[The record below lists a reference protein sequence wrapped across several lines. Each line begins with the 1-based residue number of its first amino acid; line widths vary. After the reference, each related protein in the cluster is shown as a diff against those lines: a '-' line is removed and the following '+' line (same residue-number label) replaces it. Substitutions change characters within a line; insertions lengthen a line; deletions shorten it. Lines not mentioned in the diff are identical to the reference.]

1 MNNRSYYIFWTFVI
15 VLALLVAFWQGRK
28 EVQKP
33 FETHCALTGETAV
46 TQYGKTIREYR
57 CKAGNAG
64 RAFWT
69 E

>member
-1 MNNRSYYIFWTFVI
+1 MNNRSYYIFWTVVI
-15 VLALLVAFWQGRK
+15 ALDLLLALGQGKK
-28 EVQKP
+28 EVHKP

-57 CKAGNAG
+57 CNSGNAG
-64 RAFWT
+64 RTFWT